1 MLVRKGAQP
10 MEINPPVTVDFGVA
24 MILLINVDEKNQIL
38 QTNVWLTMKWNDFQ
52 LRWNPM
58 DYGTTFTSF

>member
-1 MLVRKGAQP
+1 MTCSSFS
-10 MEINPPVTVDFGVA
+10 PPVTVDFGVA

-58 DYGTTFTSF
+58 DYGRIFVLMPLRFQ